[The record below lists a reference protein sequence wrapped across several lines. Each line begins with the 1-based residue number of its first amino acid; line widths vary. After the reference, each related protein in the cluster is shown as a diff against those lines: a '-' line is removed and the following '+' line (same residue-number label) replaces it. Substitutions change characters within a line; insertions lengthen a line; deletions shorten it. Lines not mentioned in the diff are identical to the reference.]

1 MKRYHIVVKFD
12 KEKIANI
19 DFCKLHLIFTKHFKQ
34 RACLKRIPKPYKA
47 LLKRGKIFE
56 YCTDDNE
63 NLLKFVIRCKYNENC
78 DVCYVLTPTGRV
90 ITGWW
95 QDTNDSHS
103 TLKIN
108 LYER

>member
-1 MKRYHIVVKFD
+1 MKRYHIAVKFD

-56 YCTDDNE
+56 YYTDDNE
-63 NLLKFVIRCKYNENC
+63 IGYK
-78 DVCYVLTPTGRV
+78 G
-90 ITGWW
+90 G
-95 QDTNDSHS
+95 NDNPFGPDQGSS
-103 TLKIN
+103 TAG
-108 LYER
+108 

>member
-34 RACLKRIPKPYKA
+34 RACLKRIPKPY
-47 LLKRGKIFE
+47 
-56 YCTDDNE
+56 TDDNE
-63 NLLKFVIRCKYNENC
+63 HLLKFVIRCKYNENC
-78 DVCYVLTPTGRV
+78 DVCYVLTPPGRV